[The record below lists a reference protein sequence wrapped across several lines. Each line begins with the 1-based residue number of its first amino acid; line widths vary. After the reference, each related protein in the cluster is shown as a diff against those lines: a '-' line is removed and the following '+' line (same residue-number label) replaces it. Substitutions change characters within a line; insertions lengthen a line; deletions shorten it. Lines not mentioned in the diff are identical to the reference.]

1 MRLEVYGGSVV
12 CGRPEVHG
20 RRHRRGL
27 ERRRLVAGHGWRIE
41 VARCRRWLDVE
52 RLQHS
57 PIRIRSPGCRWRRT
71 WSACTEALCL
81 HLRRNNRPTIW
92 PGAIRQPSPYLLEV
106 VLELVEE
113 AHRAEQASVA
123 DGVIPQRFRVWPDLR
138 NCVKKQESTRTTL
151 FSKVPPI
158 KDDSHTKHLFV
169 SVFDRCPIEHDR
181 FFSSAEVVNFVEE
194 RGAYRRRPGRDE
206 LDGRQRGR
214 SWLRENFQ

>member
-1 MRLEVYGGSVV
+1 MRLEVHGGSVV

-123 DGVIPQRFRVWPDLR
+123 GRCDPAEVS
-138 NCVKKQESTRTTL
+138 CVARSQKLCEKQESTRTTL
-151 FSKVPPI
+151 FSKVPRI
-158 KDDSHTKHLFV
+158 KNDSHSKQAFF
-169 SVFDRCPIEHDR
+169 SVFDRHLDNR
-181 FFSSAEVVNFVEE
+181 LLFLRAQVVNIVEE

-206 LDGRQRGR
+206 LGGRQRGR
-214 SWLRENFQ
+214 SWLRETFQ